1 MKPSAQRRSDIMIAA
16 VFLGMLVLPGIVWL
30 FEPATGYSAREGR
43 KLVERPSFP
52 RSLGALAMFP
62 SQYETYVA
70 EHVGLRDRLLAL
82 EARLHLLLDDSPTPK
97 VVVGR
102 DGWLFLGESLNHHRN
117 VGPVPEHRLQNWLAT
132 QLANNRWLA
141 TRGIPYFAVV
151 VPDKH
156 TIYGEFMPDR
166 VRVLESPTGFDAA
179 VAALEIRGNLDF
191 IDLRRD
197 LTKAKTKAQL
207 YHKTDSHWNARGA
220 DVAQH
225 RIAIELS
232 RHFPTLRPVL
242 YADSFDTIAVTGR
255 GGGNARMLYSSDH
268 IREFNVPVLRDP
280 NYLCPTEPNAS
291 PSFSVRGDCVT
302 MSKRCER
309 RPVENPLD
317 LGDRPRLQYGD
328 AFEMVCDDSPV
339 DATLLVFRDS
349 FFSELVPFFS
359 AYFTRTI
366 YIWSPPKPEYR
377 DFFVRAYAP
386 DAVLY
391 ERGERE
397 AFPSPNVPG
406 MMGYLS
412 KQPAAGRKEAGPSR

>member
-1 MKPSAQRRSDIMIAA
+1 MKPSAQRRSNIVIAA
-16 VFLGMLVLPGIVWL
+16 LFLGMLLLPGIVWL
-30 FEPATGYSAREGR
+30 IEPATSYSVQERK
-43 KLVERPSFP
+43 KLVERPSLP

-70 EHVGLRDRLLAL
+70 EHVGLRDPLLAL

-141 TRGIPYFAVV
+141 TRGIPYFIVV
-151 VPDKH
+151 APDKH

-166 VRVLESPTGFDAA
+166 VRALDGPSGFDGA
-179 VAALEIRGNLDF
+179 VAALASHDNLKF

-197 LTKAKTKAQL
+197 LINAKTKARL

-220 DVAQH
+220 DIAQH

-232 RHFPTLRPVL
+232 RDFPTLRPVL
-242 YADSFDTIAVTGR
+242 YADSFDTIAASGR
-255 GGGNARMLYSSDH
+255 GGANAQMLYSSDR
-268 IREFNVPVLRDP
+268 IRELDVPVLRDT
-280 NYLCPTEPNAS
+280 NYLCPTKPNAS

-309 RPVENPLD
+309 RPVENPFE
-317 LGDRPRLQYGD
+317 LGDRRNLQYGD
-328 AFEMVCDDSPV
+328 AFEMNCDDSPV
-339 DATLLVFRDS
+339 DATLVVFRDS
-349 FFSELVPFFS
+349 FFTQLVPFLS

-366 YIWSPPKPEYR
+366 YIWSQPIPEYR

-391 ERGERE
+391 ERVERE
-397 AFPSPNVPG
+397 AFPSPRVPG

-412 KQPAAGRKEAGPSR
+412 KQPSSNRGASR